1 MQDGSPTTNKEKSK
15 FGIIIRVVSLI
26 LILLAIVLMITGCI
40 SNKTD
45 TTDTDPVPLEPVE
58 QTEPTET
65 GNLTSD
71 PMCDKKPIIYLY
83 PEELMGVNVILGKPE
98 NIICSYPQYYDG
110 WSVMAYPNGDLV
122 DEKTGRELYSLYY
135 ECIGT
140 HSFELARTGFV
151 VAKEDTIS
159 FLEEK
164 LEILGLTE
172 HEAEEFI
179 IYWLPRLMQNEY
191 NYIRFASQDE
201 IEEIMPL
208 TIVPAPDTTIRVLMY
223 FTGLDSEIEISEQK
237 LTPVTREGFTV
248 VEWGGA
254 ELDGIIPWRL
264 RMPCS
269 GIKVPRIRLPKLGGN
284 N

>member
-1 MQDGSPTTNKEKSK
+1 MQDGGPTTYKNKTTFET
-15 FGIIIRVVSLI
+15 IIRVIALI
-26 LILLAIVLMITGCI
+26 LSLLTIALMITGCTT
-40 SNKTD
+40 NKTN

-58 QTEPTET
+58 QTEPTVT
-65 GNLTSD
+65 INPTYYPTD
-71 PMCDKKPIIYLY
+71 DKPVIYLY

-98 NIICSYPQYYDG
+98 NITCSYPQYYDG

-135 ECIGT
+135 ECTGT
-140 HSFELARTGFV
+140 NSFELARAGFV
-151 VAKEDTIS
+151 VAKEDTVS

-164 LEILGLTE
+164 LEILGLTA

-179 IYWLPRLMQNEY
+179 IYWLPRLMQNDY

-208 TIVPAPDTTIRVLMY
+208 TIAPKPDTTIRVLMY
-223 FTGLDSEIEISEQK
+223 FAGLDYEMQITEQK
-237 LTPVTREGFTV
+237 LTPVERVGFTV

-254 ELDGIIPWRL
+254 ELEGVIPFRL
-264 RMPCS
+264 RMPCG
-269 GIKVPRIRLPKLGGN
+269 GIRVPTIKLPKLGGKN
-284 N
+284 